1 MDGYFVF
8 MNVMGCI
15 LAACIV
21 ARHHLNEYNEIIS
34 RCSDFTGSEYTFD
47 NIDRFVIQTLCLAIF
62 ICVGL
67 SIFRLYLHAHLIGV

>member
-21 ARHHLNEYNEIIS
+21 ARHHLNEYNGIIS
-34 RCSDFTGSEYTFD
+34 RCNDFTGSEYVFD
-47 NIDRFVIQTLCLAIF
+47 NIDGLVIQTLCLAIF
-62 ICVGL
+62 LCVGL
-67 SIFRLYLHAHLIGV
+67 SILRLYLHVHLTGV